1 MSSNQPKNISP
12 GRHVNSRSAS
22 SPSARSSTNS
32 IGSYETPPPT
42 SRYAQYI
49 YNSNPRRNN
58 NNNNGGGNRQR
69 RFGDGGPFIHLG
81 EDDNS
86 GLSSETIKKAFRKEI
101 AIYHPDNNASTEARE
116 KFEQLVEA
124 FDILSNA

>member
-86 GLSSETIKKAFRKEI
+86 GLSSETIKKASVTFL
-101 AIYHPDNNASTEARE
+101 
-116 KFEQLVEA
+116 LVKTYYVY
-124 FDILSNA
+124 FVLI